1 MAQSGYPTKPVRM
14 IIPYPPGGSN
24 DIMGRLVSQK
34 LSEGLGV
41 TIVVDNRG
49 GGNGI
54 IGTEALVRAA
64 PDGHTILVASINSHL
79 LTSLMT
85 TTPYDPIK
93 DFTVVGT
100 IDSSDYLMVVHP
112 GVAANSLQE
121 FIALA
126 KAKPGQL
133 NYASSTTSVLVT
145 TAMFIARTGI
155 KLQHVPYK
163 GAGPALND
171 LLGGH
176 VQMFF
181 STPSSMV
188 THVKNGKVKPI
199 AVTAETRLQALPTV
213 PTFAES
219 GVAGFRRESAARH
232 ADAARNT
239 QGDRGPLVR
248 GAREDTRDARHPG
261 EDGGARHDSLL
272 HEPPGVSV
280 PHTAGLREVRTGD
293 QDRRRGRRALSSGLR
308 ALAVRLAGPATLSRS
323 ARCVQLTVGQG
334 RHTLSH
340 KKIKIHVHVLNRFI
354 DRSASANESDS
365 GVTGL
370 SFVSGEYSVRPR
382 ATDCEEYR
390 QDIPG

>member
-1 MAQSGYPTKPVRM
+1 MTLLATMRAIVLASLLAVAPCALAQSQYPAKPIRV

-41 TIVVDNRG
+41 TAVVDNRG

-64 PDGHTILVASINSHL
+64 PDGHTILIASINSHL
-79 LTSLMT
+79 LTALMSP
-85 TTPYDPIK
+85 TPYHPIK
-93 DFTVVGT
+93 DFAAVGA

-126 KAKPGQL
+126 KARPGQL
-133 NYASSTTSVLVT
+133 NYATSTNSVLVT
-145 TAMFIARTGI
+145 TAMFITRAGI
-155 KLQHVPYK
+155 KLQHIPYK

-188 THVKNGKVKPI
+188 AHVKNGKVKPL
-199 AVTAETRLQALPTV
+199 AVTAETRLQALPNV

-219 GVAGFRRESAARH
+219 GIANFDVKALRGMLAPRRTPKAIVDRLSGELGRILAMPDINEKMSAHGMTAYFTTPAVLQSRMETDLVKYAQALKTVDVAGER
-232 ADAARNT
+232 
-239 QGDRGPLVR
+239 
-248 GAREDTRDARHPG
+248 
-261 EDGGARHDSLL
+261 
-272 HEPPGVSV
+272 
-280 PHTAGLREVRTGD
+280 
-293 QDRRRGRRALSSGLR
+293 
-308 ALAVRLAGPATLSRS
+308 
-323 ARCVQLTVGQG
+323 
-334 RHTLSH
+334 
-340 KKIKIHVHVLNRFI
+340 
-354 DRSASANESDS
+354 
-365 GVTGL
+365 
-370 SFVSGEYSVRPR
+370 
-382 ATDCEEYR
+382 
-390 QDIPG
+390 

>member
-1 MAQSGYPTKPVRM
+1 MKPLATTRTIALASLLAIAGGAMAQSHYPARPVRI

-34 LSEGLGV
+34 LSEALGV
-41 TIVVDNRG
+41 TTVVDNRG

-54 IGTEALVRAA
+54 IGTEALVRSA
-64 PDGHTILVASINSHL
+64 PDGQTILIASINSHL

-85 TTPYDPIK
+85 TTPYHPIK
-93 DFTVVGT
+93 DFAAVGA

-112 GVAANSLQE
+112 GVPANSLQE

-145 TAMFIARTGI
+145 TAIFTVRTGI

-188 THVKNGKVKPI
+188 AHVKNGKVKPL
-199 AVTAETRLQALPTV
+199 AVTAETRLRALPNV

-219 GVAGFRRESAARH
+219 GIADFDVKALRGMLAPRGTPKAIVDRLSGELARILAMPDIKEKMSVHGMTAYFTTPEELQSRMQTDFVKFAQALKTVNVAGER
-232 ADAARNT
+232 
-239 QGDRGPLVR
+239 
-248 GAREDTRDARHPG
+248 
-261 EDGGARHDSLL
+261 
-272 HEPPGVSV
+272 
-280 PHTAGLREVRTGD
+280 
-293 QDRRRGRRALSSGLR
+293 
-308 ALAVRLAGPATLSRS
+308 
-323 ARCVQLTVGQG
+323 
-334 RHTLSH
+334 
-340 KKIKIHVHVLNRFI
+340 
-354 DRSASANESDS
+354 
-365 GVTGL
+365 
-370 SFVSGEYSVRPR
+370 
-382 ATDCEEYR
+382 
-390 QDIPG
+390 